1 VPTVKSISSPNDVTR
16 CNVDTLEIEG
26 DFNVS
31 DARLIVDA
39 FDVPIWYVM
48 VYLHNGFLVF
58 NATFNNIS
66 VIW

>member
-1 VPTVKSISSPNDVTR
+1 VPTVKSISSPNDVKR

-48 VYLHNGFLVF
+48 VY
-58 NATFNNIS
+58 
-66 VIW
+66 